1 MAYIFKNI
9 DVLDLNPS
17 TGVGISVPFNGP
29 TGVNT
34 TYTTQDA
41 IKSNLL
47 NFILTGKRERVMN
60 PGFGAGLLGLAPSLE
75 DPIGDAGVLF
85 NQITEERIDQ
95 IENLIVGGID
105 LYFPLITIIE
115 LKVNLSPDSQT
126 IEIYLNYTI
135 TNTSI
140 EDELLI
146 TYGLG
151 IGDTFTNNRII

>member
-1 MAYIFKNI
+1 MSYIFKNI

-75 DPIGDAGVLF
+75 DPIGEPGVLF
-85 NQITEERIDQ
+85 NQITEERIDE
-95 IENLIVGGID
+95 IENLIYGGVD
-105 LYFPLITIIE
+105 LYFPTVQIESLNVELEPDSKTITIY
-115 LKVNLSPDSQT
+115 LKYTVVN
-126 IEIYLNYTI
+126 
-135 TNTSI
+135 TNI
-140 EDELLI
+140 EDELQINLN
-146 TYGLG
+146 TGG
-151 IGDTFTNNRII
+151 V

>member
-75 DPIGDAGVLF
+75 DPIGDSGVLF

-95 IENLIVGGID
+95 IENLIYGGVD
-105 LYFPLITIIE
+105 LYFPTV
-115 LKVNLSPDSQT
+115 K
-126 IEIYLNYTI
+126 
-135 TNTSI
+135 I
-140 EDELLI
+140 EDLSVDQMLAGKQGI
-146 TYGLG
+146 TDLNQVSIDAVPDFSGLMG
-151 IGDTFTNNRII
+151 KMKEQGKI

>member
-1 MAYIFKNI
+1 MAYIFNNI
-9 DVLDLNPS
+9 DVLDLKPS

-75 DPIGDAGVLF
+75 DPVGEPGVLF
-85 NQITEERIDQ
+85 NQITEERIDE
-95 IENLIVGGID
+95 IENLIYGGVD
-105 LYFPLITIIE
+105 LYFPTVTIE
-115 LKVNLSPDSQT
+115 SLNVDLEPDSKT
-126 IEIYLNYTI
+126 IMIYLKYTVVN
-135 TNTSI
+135 TNI
-140 EDELLI
+140 EDEIQINL
-146 TYGLG
+146 
-151 IGDTFTNNRII
+151 NNGGV

>member
-75 DPIGDAGVLF
+75 DPIGEPGVLF
-85 NQITEERIDQ
+85 NQITEERIDE
-95 IENLIVGGID
+95 IENLIYGGVD
-105 LYFPLITIIE
+105 LYFPTVTIESLNVE
-115 LKVNLSPDSQT
+115 LEPDSKT
-126 IEIYLNYTI
+126 IVIYLKYTVVN
-135 TNTSI
+135 TNI
-140 EDELLI
+140 EDEIQINL
-146 TYGLG
+146 
-151 IGDTFTNNRII
+151 NNGGV

>member
-60 PGFGAGLLGLAPSLE
+60 PGFGAGLLGLAPSLD
-75 DPIGDAGVLF
+75 DPQGDPGVLF

-95 IENLIVGGID
+95 IENLIIGGVD
-105 LYFPLITIIE
+105 LYFPTVQIKNLDVE
-115 LKVNLSPDSQT
+115 LDPDSKT
-126 IEIYLNYTI
+126 IVIYLKYTVVN
-135 TNTSI
+135 TNI
-140 EDELLI
+140 EDEIQINL
-146 TYGLG
+146 
-151 IGDTFTNNRII
+151 NNGGV